1 MLRSDAAIDFLLS
14 VLSDCTQQTAKDLI
28 TALAIFRD
36 NETVRIKLESVLSRR
51 NDRALLEAFRQQF

>member
-1 MLRSDAAIDFLLS
+1 LS

-36 NETVRIKLESVLSRR
+36 NETIRAKLESVLSRR
-51 NDRALLEAFRQQF
+51 NDKALMEAFRQQF